1 MKCYYL
7 MEELVFNLRGFSL
20 GLKKPQKLAH
30 VHAYMYKLVSHI
42 IAVRERF
49 WICETYVVSLFSEGC
64 NIHVMLICSFFILTD
79 ISGFELNTEQRSHKR
94 ENFEMHK
101 KAREAEIEAAKRQR
115 ERQKEEEE
123 KAYVAKV
130 RAEAVHKSQPIKRF
144 KSVEVLP
151 SDRPLTFAESPKF
164 ETDRRLRS
172 KVNCF

>member
-1 MKCYYL
+1 MYMHRNWYL
-7 MEELVFNLRGFSL
+7 TLLQFLNVFEYVKF
-20 GLKKPQKLAH
+20 
-30 VHAYMYKLVSHI
+30 VSQNF
-42 IAVRERF
+42 VTE
-49 WICETYVVSLFSEGC
+49 VC
-64 NIHVMLICSFFILTD
+64 NIHGMLISCIFIFTD

-130 RAEAVHKSQPIKRF
+130 RADAVHKSQPIKRF

>member
-1 MKCYYL
+1 M
-7 MEELVFNLRGFSL
+7 FGAFF
-20 GLKKPQKLAH
+20 QKS
-30 VHAYMYKLVSHI
+30 VTI
-42 IAVRERF
+42 
-49 WICETYVVSLFSEGC
+49 
-64 NIHVMLICSFFILTD
+64 MLCLLIVFILTD

-123 KAYVAKV
+123 KAHVAKM
-130 RAEAVHKSQPIKRF
+130 RAEAVHKSQPIKRY

-151 SDRPLTFAESPKF
+151 SDRPLTYAESPKF

>member
-1 MKCYYL
+1 M
-7 MEELVFNLRGFSL
+7 
-20 GLKKPQKLAH
+20 
-30 VHAYMYKLVSHI
+30 
-42 IAVRERF
+42 
-49 WICETYVVSLFSEGC
+49 SLFSEGC
-64 NIHVMLICSFFILTD
+64 NIHVMLICLFFILTD

>member
-1 MKCYYL
+1 MHTCINWCLTLLQFVNVFEYVKL
-7 MEELVFNLRGFSL
+7 MLWAFFQNALTFML
-20 GLKKPQKLAH
+20 
-30 VHAYMYKLVSHI
+30 
-42 IAVRERF
+42 
-49 WICETYVVSLFSEGC
+49 CLF
-64 NIHVMLICSFFILTD
+64 VLFILTD

>member
-1 MKCYYL
+1 MFGAFFQKSVTIMLCL
-7 MEELVFNLRGFSL
+7 LSVFIF
-20 GLKKPQKLAH
+20 
-30 VHAYMYKLVSHI
+30 
-42 IAVRERF
+42 
-49 WICETYVVSLFSEGC
+49 
-64 NIHVMLICSFFILTD
+64 TD

-115 ERQKEEEE
+115 ERQREEEE
-123 KAYVAKV
+123 KAHVAKM
-130 RAEAVHKSQPIKRF
+130 RAEAVHKSQPIKRY

-151 SDRPLTFAESPKF
+151 SDRPLTYAESPKF